1 MKLRK
6 MLNFEKYAILS
17 LAGSHAKES
26 FNEILQRKIHDIENI
41 GYTFWV
47 ENSRK
52 SLPDKVQSFYEM
64 ASKEITD
71 LNCLLYQGSG
81 KGEGAKDTKTTT
93 TAKEFS
99 IDKKTWL
106 KIDSKLSPIT
116 GKFNIS
122 SHALVFD
129 KLDSIHDH
137 ELNLE
142 NYVEFTKE
150 QKPIRNTPG
159 ASTFCTIKKYD
170 NIEAK
175 KSNNVREI
183 YAVGRI
189 HKLCSVWIR

>member
-1 MKLRK
+1 M
-6 MLNFEKYAILS
+6 NFEKYVILS

-26 FNEILQRKIHDIENI
+26 FNEIIQRKINDIKNV
-41 GYTFWV
+41 GLTFWV

-52 SLPDKVQSFYEM
+52 STPDKVQSFYEV
-64 ASKEITD
+64 ASKERID
-71 LNCLLYQGSG
+71 LNCILYQGSG
-81 KGEGAKDTKTTT
+81 KGKGAKDTKITA

-99 IDKKTWL
+99 TDKKTWS
-106 KIDSKLSPIT
+106 KIDPKLSPIT
-116 GKFNIS
+116 GKFNAN

-129 KLDSIHDH
+129 KLESISNL

-170 NIEAK
+170 NTVAK
-175 KSNNVREI
+175 KSTSVREI